1 MLVPHYRLPL
11 VVLPILGVNWL
22 LIAVVDP
29 DGPARAWEYVT
40 LGHLIG
46 SIFAQT
52 SLAAAWVALG
62 PWPLSWR
69 LPLSLLWIFIPLVAL
84 ACNLGFHGGPDEVLF
99 TMGACVLVQWLL
111 VQAPLWCLAVMF
123 GLSIKHRGA
132 FALAGQP
139 RDLQFGIRQLMILT
153 AIVAVV
159 LGVARLLAAWLRAQ
173 QLAWD
178 GDTPIFIFL
187 TVAAVAMT
195 LPLMIAALLPRHA
208 IPATL
213 AVLLV
218 IALGTAGEYPL
229 QRALTGGG
237 GGGPDLWH
245 FVWINAFQAFW
256 VLVIAIAVRLC
267 GYRLAPRGGESPF
280 AAA

>member
-1 MLVPHYRLPL
+1 MLPAHYRLPL
-11 VVLPILGVNWL
+11 VVLPMLGVNWL
-22 LIAVVDP
+22 LLAVVDP
-29 DGPARAWEYVT
+29 DGRVRTWEYVG

-46 SIFAQT
+46 SIFAQAT
-52 SLAAAWVALG
+52 LAAAWVALG
-62 PWPLSWR
+62 PGPLRWR
-69 LPLSLLWIFIPLVAL
+69 LPLSLVWLVIPLVAL
-84 ACNLGFHGGPDEVLF
+84 ACNLGLNGGPDDVLF
-99 TMGACVLVQWLL
+99 IMGACVLAQWLL
-111 VQAPLWCLAVMF
+111 VQAPLWCLAAVF
-123 GLSIKHRGA
+123 GLAIKHHASGHAMQRG
-132 FALAGQP
+132 
-139 RDLQFGIRQLMILT
+139 DLQFGIRQLMILT

-159 LGVARLLAAWLRAQ
+159 LGVGRLLVAWLGAQ
-173 QLAWD
+173 ELSWD

-195 LPLMIAALLPRHA
+195 LPLIIAALLPTHA

-229 QRALTGGG
+229 QRAVTGGG
-237 GGGPDLWH
+237 GGGPNIWH

-256 VLVIAIAVRLC
+256 VLAIAIAVRLC
-267 GYRLAPRGGESPF
+267 GFGLAPRGGESPF